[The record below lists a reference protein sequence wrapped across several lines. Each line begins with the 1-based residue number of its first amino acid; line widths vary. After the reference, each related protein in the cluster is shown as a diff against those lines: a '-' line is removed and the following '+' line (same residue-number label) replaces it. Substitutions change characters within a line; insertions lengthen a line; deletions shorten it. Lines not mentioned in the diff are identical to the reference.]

1 MYQLV
6 HQHILSIHCVFT
18 EKVCTVLYCTVGY
31 LCAFSQ
37 SVSQSGITNTLDDDN
52 DEVVVDDDDDD
63 DDY

>member
-18 EKVCTVLYCTVGY
+18 EKVCTAVLYCTVGY
-31 LCAFSQ
+31 LCTFSQ
-37 SVSQSGITNTLDDDN
+37 SVSQSGITNTFDDDN
-52 DEVVVDDDDDD
+52 DEVVDDDDHD